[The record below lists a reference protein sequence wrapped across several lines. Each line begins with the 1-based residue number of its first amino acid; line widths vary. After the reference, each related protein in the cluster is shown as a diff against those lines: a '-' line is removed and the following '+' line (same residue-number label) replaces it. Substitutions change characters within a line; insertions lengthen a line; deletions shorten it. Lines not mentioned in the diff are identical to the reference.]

1 MKRIL
6 ILLLV
11 LLLLAVGA
19 AGGAYV
25 FMPGLLGL
33 KPEPAAPTQP
43 QEPPK
48 PVSVKPATVRMATID
63 VPVMID
69 GKIDR
74 QVHFSVVLVA
84 TPETLAAV
92 QAGLPRLRN
101 GIIQFCYEAF
111 PKQYAEH
118 GRMDLPRLKASLAQI
133 AERVLGPGAVKD
145 VLLQSYIEM

>member
-6 ILLLV
+6 ILLVIALI
-11 LLLLAVGA
+11 LGGAV
-19 AGGAYV
+19 AGGLYV
-25 FMPGLLGL
+25 FMPEVLGI
-33 KPEPAAPTQP
+33 KSEAPAAP
-43 QEPPK
+43 PPPEK
-48 PVSVKPATVRMATID
+48 PVSVKPTTVHMTTLD

-74 QVHFSVVLVA
+74 QVHFSVVLVVE
-84 TPETLAAV
+84 PDSLASA
-92 QAGLPRLRN
+92 QAALPILRN

-118 GRMDLPRLKASLAQI
+118 HRMDLPRLKVSLTQI
-133 AERVLGPGAVKD
+133 ARRVLGAAAVKD

>member
-11 LLLLAVGA
+11 VLLLGGGA
-19 AGGAYV
+19 AAGAYV

-33 KPEPAAPTQP
+33 KQEKPEAPP
-43 QEPPK
+43 PPPPK
-48 PVSVKPATVRMATID
+48 PVSVKPTTVRMATLD

-69 GKIDR
+69 GNIDR
-74 QVHFSVVLVA
+74 QVHFTIVLVVE
-84 TPETLAAV
+84 PEALAKV
-92 QAGLPRLRN
+92 QADLPRLRN
-101 GIIQFCYEAF
+101 GIIQFCYAAF

-118 GRMDLPRLKASLAQI
+118 KRMDLPRLKASLAQI
-133 AERVLGPGAVKD
+133 AERVLGRGAVKD